1 VAGAANGV
9 LNAALGSKAVATV
22 PAYRAV
28 MDGGANN
35 TTLSRIRDRYHRR
48 RGDRHRRRR
57 PPTARPAV
65 VRMER
70 RGAGDGGLSLVGAR
84 AVLLGGD
91 RA

>member
-1 VAGAANGV
+1 
-9 LNAALGSKAVATV
+9 
-22 PAYRAV
+22 
-28 MDGGANN
+28 M
-35 TTLSRIRDRYHRR
+35 
-48 RGDRHRRRR
+48 
-57 PPTARPAV
+57 ARPAV